1 MIKVLIVEDE
11 KLTRQGLIMT
21 VDWEKLGCELI
32 GDAINGKDGA
42 EKIRKFH
49 PDLVITDIRMP
60 VMSGLDMM
68 KATRNESECFYV
80 ILSGYDEFRYCQE
93 AMRLGAKDY
102 LLKPIDDSEF
112 AEVITKNVALLE
124 KRHHEQ
130 SYIGMSEQKPF
141 LNIYQNKYVSSAYE
155 IIRNRYK
162 EDLTIRDVADTLN
175 ISDSYLEKLIR
186 TKTNYTFRGLLT
198 LFRIKAAVTLLE
210 TTDLKVYTIAN
221 EVGYIDSKYFSKIF
235 QKLVG
240 IKPTEYRKG
249 YRLSEDNILTHLDDI
264 NNYNRMV

>member
-21 VDWEKLGCELI
+21 VNWENLGCELI

-60 VMSGLDMM
+60 VMSGIDMM
-68 KATRNESECFYV
+68 KTVGNESDCFYI
-80 ILSGYDEFRYCQE
+80 ILSGYDDFRYCQE

-102 LLKPIDDSEF
+102 LVKPIDDDEF
-112 AEVITKNVALLE
+112 IEVITKNVAILE
-124 KRHHEQ
+124 KRNREQ
-130 SYIGMSEQKPF
+130 SYIRTNEQKPF
-141 LNIYQNKYVSSAYE
+141 LTTYQNKYVSNAYE
-155 IIRNRYK
+155 IIRNRYR

-186 TKTNYTFRGLLT
+186 TKTNYTFRGLVA
-198 LFRIKAAVTLLE
+198 LFRIKAAITLLE

-221 EVGYIDSKYFSKIF
+221 EVGYVDSKYFSKIF

-249 YRLSEDNILTHLDDI
+249 YHLSEDNVLDHLGDI
-264 NNYNRMV
+264 N